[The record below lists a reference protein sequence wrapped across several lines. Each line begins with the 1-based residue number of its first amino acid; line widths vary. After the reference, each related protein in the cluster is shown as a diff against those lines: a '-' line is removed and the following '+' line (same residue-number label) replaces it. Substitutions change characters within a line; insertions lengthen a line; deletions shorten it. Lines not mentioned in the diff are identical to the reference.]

1 MTIPIYIAGVA
12 VLGLFLYRLLYG
24 TDKPHIKGLPEIP
37 GLPLVGS
44 LPELGD
50 HHAKV
55 ARGWAKK
62 YGPVFQVRMGNRV
75 STNASSTRDVPLVAQ
90 KLSRISSELYL
101 PTHLIRYDISGL
113 RTNRP

>member
-55 ARGWAKK
+55 ARGWVKK
-62 YGPVFQVRMGNRV
+62 YGPVFQVRMGNKV
-75 STNASSTRDVPLVAQ
+75 STTRDDPLEAS
-90 KLSRISSELYL
+90 KLSRMSSELYL
-101 PTHLIRYDISGL
+101 PTHSIRFDISGL
-113 RTNRP
+113 QTNRP

>member
-1 MTIPIYIAGVA
+1 MTIPIYIAGA
-12 VLGLFLYRLLYG
+12 AILGLFLYRLLYG
-24 TDKPHIKGLPEIP
+24 TDKPAIKGLPEIP

-75 STNASSTRDVPLVAQ
+75 SMKTSFTRDVPVEAQ
-90 KLSRISSELYL
+90 KLSRMSSELCL
-101 PTHLIRYDISGL
+101 PTHSTRSDISGL
-113 RTNRP
+113 HINRR